1 MNRMV
6 THPTRHLAFLAL
18 ILLLIAKSVAAQTKP
33 PVPETDVQSWND
45 VQLTVPVGKKV
56 DFVMQGTLRLGDK
69 LTNPVDERFGAGF
82 NYKLNPHITL
92 QQTVLARV
100 ARPPNGRSEHET
112 RLTLGATLQ
121 EPIGKFALSDRNWF
135 ERRWRDPQV
144 DAWRYRNRIRLEH
157 PFQIKQ
163 TNFTWFVS
171 DEVFYD
177 WSLHAWVRNR
187 AAVGAAHTFN
197 KQFSL
202 DIYYMRQNDGRTHP
216 GDLHIIG
223 TVWRIKL

>member
-1 MNRMV
+1 MKSGV
-6 THPTRHLAFLAL
+6 LFL
-18 ILLLIAKSVAAQTKP
+18 ILTCAASAAAQS
-33 PVPETDVQSWND
+33 PVSETDTQSWND
-45 VQLTVPVGKKV
+45 FQLTIPMTKRI
-56 DFVMQGTLRLGDK
+56 DFVPQLTLRFGDN

-82 NYKLNPHITL
+82 NYKLNPHITV
-92 QQTVLARV
+92 QESILARV
-100 ARPPNGRSEHET
+100 ARPPKGRSEHET
-112 RLTLGATLQ
+112 RLTFGATLQ
-121 EPIGKFALSDRNWF
+121 EPIGKFGLSDRNWF

-157 PFQIKQ
+157 PFQIQK

-177 WSLHAWVRNR
+177 WSLHDWVRNR

-197 KQFSL
+197 KQFTL